1 MQLSIVNNELQDARY
16 AAVQAD
22 KRMDEVEVVLSNLI
36 ALVDADKESFGIP
49 FDDVIVTIKLAV
61 RILAER
67 NY

>member
-22 KRMDEVEVVLSNLI
+22 KRIDEVEVVLSKLI

-61 RILAER
+61 RILSE
-67 NY
+67 